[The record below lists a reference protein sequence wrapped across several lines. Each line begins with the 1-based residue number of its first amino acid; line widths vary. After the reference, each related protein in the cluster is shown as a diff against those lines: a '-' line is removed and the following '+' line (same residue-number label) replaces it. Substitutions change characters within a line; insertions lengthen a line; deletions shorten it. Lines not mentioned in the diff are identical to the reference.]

1 MPRERINVTVGQASI
16 PIGRENVKVFAS
28 QSGPVIVGQATVPVG
43 TERPKIFTNQSNL
56 VIRRIRDLD
65 DVNLSTNTNG
75 AILVYNS
82 SSQTFVA
89 TTTLNA
95 QVIDG
100 GTY

>member
-1 MPRERINVTVGQASI
+1 MARERINVTVGQASV

-43 TERPKIFTNQSNL
+43 IDRPKIFTNQSNL
-56 VIRRIRDLD
+56 VIRRIGDLT
-65 DVNLSTNTNG
+65 DVDLSANVNG

-82 SSQTFVA
+82 SSQTFIA
-89 TTTLNA
+89 TNILNA

>member
-1 MPRERINVTVGQASI
+1 MARERINVTVGQASI

-56 VIRRIRDLD
+56 VIRRIGDLV
-65 DVNLSTNTNG
+65 DVNLDANVNG

-82 SSQTFVA
+82 ASQTFVA
-89 TTTLNA
+89 TNILNA